1 MRDGLEDWLRRLV
14 ERGKTPGIQ
23 YAWADRNGA
32 EGSYCAGWAD
42 LRERRPMTA
51 ATPLMAY
58 SMSKVL
64 TAHAVWRLAG
74 VALDEPLQR
83 FVPGTP
89 YGGEVTLRQLLK
101 HRSGIPN
108 PIPLRWVHP
117 AAAHAGFDEGAALE
131 EQMRRHPRLAFAPG
145 TRRLYSNLG
154 YWLLGR
160 VVERVTGRRFT
171 DFVEEEVLRPW
182 RIGPDEIGYAGE
194 TRGYLERF
202 SLLNLVRPWITD
214 PWIAGARE
222 GRWVEIAPHY
232 VNGAAFGG
240 AIGTAA
246 GFCRLGLRLLESGD
260 PGWGWEERDGVLQ
273 KEGGGAGF
281 HFLLRL
287 DRRRGR
293 VSVVMANAAGLD
305 VQGCLDRPSP
315 SAMAGEP

>member
-1 MRDGLEDWLRRLV
+1 MTDGADGYLRELV
-14 ERGKTPGIQ
+14 EGGRTPGIQ
-23 YAWADRNGA
+23 YAWADTTGA
-32 EGSYCAGWAD
+32 AGSHCAGWAD

-58 SMSKVL
+58 SMSKL
-64 TAHAVWRLAG
+64 ITAHAVWRLAN
-74 VALDEPLQR
+74 VSFDEPLQR

-89 YGGEVTLRQLLK
+89 YGGAVTLRQLLQ

-117 AAAHAGFDEGAALE
+117 AAAHAAFDEEAALA

-171 DFVEEEVLRPW
+171 AFVEEEVLGPW
-182 RIGPDEIGYAGE
+182 KIGSGEIGYAGE

-214 PWIAGARE
+214 PWIARACAC
-222 GRWVEIAPHY
+222 RWVEIAPHY

-260 PGWGWEERDGVLQ
+260 PGWGWEERDGVWQ

-281 HFLLRL
+281 HCLLRL

-293 VSVVMANAAGLD
+293 ASVVMTNATGFDVRGSLARLDGL
-305 VQGCLDRPSP
+305 G
-315 SAMAGEP
+315 G